1 MLFSA
6 CRGVTE
12 VFFYILHENDIWIMS
27 TEKKKEMTVVNI
39 DVFSIYPIYPI
50 NGTNAFCNNGIPT
63 FNQMF

>member
-1 MLFSA
+1 
-6 CRGVTE
+6 
-12 VFFYILHENDIWIMS
+12 
-27 TEKKKEMTVVNI
+27 MTVVNI

>member
-6 CRGVTE
+6 CKGVTE
-12 VFFYILHENDIWIMS
+12 VFFYILHENDIWIIS

-50 NGTNAFCNNGIPT
+50 NGTNAFCHNRIPT